1 MCGGDRSRSLI
12 GSLEVRWLNC
22 GCPKIRVGWMG
33 AERRRSGRS
42 KSLEGCLEVGRLC
55 GGDRSRSLMG
65 CLEVRWL
72 NCGCPKIRV
81 GWMGVE
87 RRKSGRSKSLKRVLE
102 G

>member
-1 MCGGDRSRSLI
+1 MGC
-12 GSLEVRWLNC
+12 LEVRWLNC

-55 GGDRSRSLMG
+55 GGDRSRSLVG